1 MATITLKGNPIHT
14 SGDLPTQGNAAPDFQ
29 LLRADLSRASLS
41 SFSGKKILNI
51 FPSIDTP
58 VCAISVRKF
67 NKLASEKGVTVLNIS
82 EDLPFA
88 QKRFC
93 GAEGIDKCESL
104 SAFRSSFGKD
114 YGVEITDGP
123 LRGPHGARRGGPRR
137 RQQGPARRAR
147 PRDRAGAELRRRDR
161 RPRLIHASSRSP
173 RPAPPP
179 AFLSRH

>member
-14 SGDLPTQGNAAPDFQ
+14 AGELPGKGSAAPDFS
-29 LLRADLSRASLS
+29 LLRGDLSRATLA

-58 VCAISVRKF
+58 VCATSVRKF
-67 NKLASEKGVTVLNIS
+67 NQIASDKGVTVLNIS

-93 GAEGIDKCESL
+93 GAEGIEKCESL

-114 YGVEITDGP
+114 WGLEIADGP
-123 LRGPHGARRGGPRR
+123 LAGLTAR
-137 RQQGPARRAR
+137 AVVVL
-147 PRDRAGAELRRRDR
+147 DESNKVVHAELV
-161 RPRLIHASSRSP
+161 PEIAQEPNYEAALA
-173 RPAPPP
+173 AVG
-179 AFLSRH
+179 